1 MELNLDSGNAP
12 KLPCS
17 WEPRPVFVHVLRLYQ
32 AFLTAVGWWCFLIIL
47 VSLISRREK
56 EKRCARLAA
65 GTAVCVDGW

>member
-32 AFLTAVGWWCFLIIL
+32 AFLAAVGWWCFLITL
-47 VSLISRREK
+47 VSLE

-65 GTAVCVDGW
+65 GTAVYVGDW